1 MTSLGEP
8 PLVVGTIGIPGLAA
22 LARQSARDRVVD
34 IVEARFDLAPA
45 AFLASSL
52 PSVLEACGRIEET
65 GTPVLGTIR
74 LVADGG
80 RFTEDGPRLALFE
93 QALGVM
99 SWVDV
104 ELESA
109 IAGEVVARAHAR
121 GRRVIVS
128 HHDSTGT
135 PEVESLGLL
144 AERARA
150 LGADLV
156 KIATSVDSLEGH
168 DRLVAFLR
176 TQRAP
181 SEPGAGAGGPLALI
195 GMGSVGTPLRTYLPS
210 VGSRLTYGFL
220 DAVAAPGQLHAHEL
234 VRRLIADCPTYAAHR
249 RRTGLL

>member
-8 PLVVGTIGIPGLAA
+8 PLVVGTIGIHGLAA
-22 LARQSARDRVVD
+22 LARQSARERVVD
-34 IVEARFDLAPA
+34 IVEARFDLAPED
-45 AFLASSL
+45 FLASSL
-52 PSVLEACGRIEET
+52 PSVLESCGRIEES

-80 RFTEDGPRLALFE
+80 RWTEDGPRLALFE
-93 QALGVM
+93 RALGVM

-109 IAGEVVARAHAR
+109 IAGEVVALAHAR
-121 GRRVIVS
+121 DRRVIVS
-128 HHDSTGT
+128 HHDCTGT
-135 PEVESLGLL
+135 PEVGSLGLL

-156 KIATSVDSLEGH
+156 KIATSVDSLEAH
-168 DRLVAFLR
+168 DRLVGFLR
-176 TQRAP
+176 TQRVP
-181 SEPGAGAGGPLALI
+181 PGPTGGGPLALI